1 MNEAALREWLA
12 KKLKRDDVPDELWE
26 HLVRVGYVEDAEV
39 TENPSSVLEAARE
52 QLRLARVLQPLVS
65 PARTN
70 TPYTDKPAIRERAD
84 KVTPRHSDYEK
95 GRIEALAEYLAFQAS
110 RNPLVQRFRR
120 RVLEG
125 EVLTPEQAC
134 NVAFSAATC
143 RFSLDWFVD
152 KGIPTTGHT
161 AHFVEHYY
169 AMDEDGTLYRAEDI
183 FVDPPGEVFRE
194 GTVEPVYEEDLPKLA
209 FYDAEHS
216 SDVLQLPVESGSVL
230 DDLRKASKEVAH
242 DLHHL
247 WTEAQVAWFVLTE
260 QRAPVPVLRANVNVS
275 NYEWMRRGTITL
287 TVEHWVSAQTVER
300 AYREMQ
306 RMVLGGSNRP
316 LATRNL
322 EVFRFVTR
330 VLAELNRDESSQRQ
344 ELRRLSW
351 RTLLERWNQEHTSSE
366 YKDVRR
372 FYRDS
377 VRAAKAVLGPDY
389 LDDPPFVREITL
401 P

>member
-26 HLVRVGYVEDAEV
+26 YLVRVGYVEDAEV
-39 TENPSSVLEAARE
+39 TENRSSLLEAARE

-70 TPYTDKPAIRERAD
+70 TPYTEKPPIRERVD

-95 GRIEALAEYLAFQAS
+95 GRTEALAEYLAFQAS

-125 EVLTPEQAC
+125 KVLTPEQAC

-209 FYDAEHS
+209 FHDSEHP
-216 SDVLQLPVESGSVL
+216 SDVFQIPVESGSVL

-242 DLHHL
+242 DLHL
-247 WTEAQVAWFVLTE
+247 WTEAQVAWFVLTD
-260 QRAPVPVLRANVNVS
+260 QMAPVPALRANLKVS
-275 NYEWMRRGTITL
+275 DFEWMRRCTITL
-287 TVEHWVSAQTVER
+287 TVEPWVSAQTVER

-306 RMVLGGSNRP
+306 RVVLGGSNRP

-322 EVFRFVTR
+322 EVFRFVISEF
-330 VLAELNRDESSQRQ
+330 AEEVNRDESSYGQ
-344 ELRRLSW
+344 EQISLSW
-351 RTLLERWNQEHTSSE
+351 RTLLQRWNQEHTSSE

-372 FYRDS
+372 FYRDFL
-377 VRAAKAVLGPDY
+377 RAGKAVVAPDY
-389 LDDPPFVREITL
+389 LDHPLFVREITV